1 MSITGSQK
9 LALRQAFES
18 GRRNGFWL
26 AKNEPW
32 KKESKDKSARLRDVF
47 ARKKQDDAM
56 EGVSSMFDE
65 PPQISDRQRKREM
78 MLAQVA
84 KAKEKAEETV
94 RRDLAVIK
102 RKNAIRASLMRTE
115 RGRALLKERGII
127 E

>member
-1 MSITGSQK
+1 MSIAGSQK

-32 KKESKDKSARLRDVF
+32 KKESKDKSARFRDVF

-65 PPQISDRQRKREM
+65 PPQISDIPARYQKKAFRALM
-78 MLAQVA
+78 M
-84 KAKEKAEETV
+84 K
-94 RRDLAVIK
+94 
-102 RKNAIRASLMRTE
+102 TE
-115 RGRALLKERGII
+115 RGRAFLREQGVI